1 MTLEI
6 TPVRGV
12 AAHYGPREIDNSHGG
27 QESTKMGVTKTAEWD
42 FTFDNLPEVLDSN
55 LPQVIPAK
63 ASIIGAT
70 LFVDDTWTGATAM
83 NVGLSKKD
91 GTVVDADGLIAAAD
105 DLDEGDVTEASAE
118 ALIGGSVGAD
128 PVQLTVAVTGTATA
142 GKARVVVQYKYDK

>member
-42 FTFDNLPEVLDSN
+42 FNFDNLPEVLDSN
-55 LPQVIPAK
+55 LPQVIPGN
-63 ASIIGAT
+63 ASVINAT
-70 LFVDDTWTGATAM
+70 VFVDDDWTGATALT
-83 NVGLSKKD
+83 VDLVEKD
-91 GTVVDADGLIAAAD
+91 GTVALADIVPVT
-105 DLDEGDVTEASAE
+105 DLDEGDVTTADVGTKVSAN
-118 ALIGGSVGAD
+118 
-128 PVQLTVAVTGTATA
+128 PVQLVVTATGTATA

>member
-42 FTFDNLPEVLDSN
+42 FNFDNLPEVLDSN
-55 LPQVIPAK
+55 LPQVIPGN
-63 ASIIGAT
+63 ASVINAT
-70 LFVDDTWTGATAM
+70 VFVDDDWTGATALT
-83 NVGLSKKD
+83 VDLVEKD
-91 GTVVDADGLIAAAD
+91 GTVALADIVPVTN
-105 DLDEGDVTEASAE
+105 LDEGDVTTAD
-118 ALIGGSVGAD
+118 VGTKVSEN
-128 PVQLTVAVTGTATA
+128 PVQLVVTATGTATA